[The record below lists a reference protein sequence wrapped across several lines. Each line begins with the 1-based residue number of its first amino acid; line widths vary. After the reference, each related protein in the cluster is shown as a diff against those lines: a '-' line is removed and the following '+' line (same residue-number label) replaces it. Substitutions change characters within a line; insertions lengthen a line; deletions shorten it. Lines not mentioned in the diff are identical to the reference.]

1 MPWSLQSA
9 DGVVGRTGT
18 AGRSK
23 TSASRVLRRAVT
35 IQPRRGTGEGE
46 GAMVV
51 NIAVLREVVK
61 RAWERQ
67 DGLEVSAISLS

>member
-1 MPWSLQSA
+1 
-9 DGVVGRTGT
+9 
-18 AGRSK
+18 
-23 TSASRVLRRAVT
+23 
-35 IQPRRGTGEGE
+35 
-46 GAMVV
+46 MVV